1 MDDEEELVR
10 EVISENPPED
20 RGVRPEWESHQGW
33 HRVEDTH
40 PNDVQTEGK
49 QGEKFLADQA
59 LGGNH
64 AVHVATD
71 QNANDDDPL
80 EPLDEGKSGEKSND
94 PIAEEIIPGTAKALQ
109 GNELKREVAL
119 GSLPRTVRGVNVGKG
134 DIAYERATTNIRKPL
149 TIGLAAVVFFAY
161 VTFQRRRL
169 MKSTKDML

>member
-1 MDDEEELVR
+1 MDDEEKLVR

-49 QGEKFLADQA
+49 HGKKLLDKD

-94 PIAEEIIPGTAKALQ
+94 PIAEEIIPDAAKALQ
-109 GNELKREVAL
+109 GNELLKRKVAP
-119 GSLPRTVRGVNVGKG
+119 GFRTVRGVNVGKG
-134 DIAYERATTNIRKPL
+134 DIAYDGATTNIRKPL

>member
-1 MDDEEELVR
+1 MDDEEKLVR

-49 QGEKFLADQA
+49 QGEKLLTDKD

-94 PIAEEIIPGTAKALQ
+94 PIAEEIIPDAAKALQ
-109 GNELKREVAL
+109 GNELLKRKVAP
-119 GSLPRTVRGVNVGKG
+119 GFRTVRGVNVGKG
-134 DIAYERATTNIRKPL
+134 DIAYDGATTNIRKPL

>member
-1 MDDEEELVR
+1 MDEEEELVR

-49 QGEKFLADQA
+49 QGEKFLPDQA

-64 AVHVATD
+64 AVRAATG
-71 QNANDDDPL
+71 NNVNDDDPL
-80 EPLDEGKSGEKSND
+80 EPLDERKSDVQTQNSVLEG
-94 PIAEEIIPGTAKALQ
+94 
-109 GNELKREVAL
+109 RL
-119 GSLPRTVRGVNVGKG
+119 GGLPRTLRGANNEVGR
-134 DIAYERATTNIRKPL
+134 DTQAPNTRKPL
-149 TIGLAAVVFFAY
+149 TIGLAAVMFFVY
-161 VTFQRRRL
+161 VTFQRRRF

>member
-40 PNDVQTEGK
+40 PNDHGEGK
-49 QGEKFLADQA
+49 PGDNLLTDQNDA
-59 LGGNH
+59 GNH
-64 AVHVATD
+64 ALRVAD
-71 QNANDDDPL
+71 RKVNDDDPL
-80 EPLDEGKSGEKSND
+80 EPSDEGKQAAKSND
-94 PIAEEIIPGTAKALQ
+94 PIAEGIAPGTTNDFLK
-109 GNELKREVAL
+109 GDGLKREMVPQA
-119 GSLPRTVRGVNVGKG
+119 LPRTVRGVNVERGN
-134 DIAYERATTNIRKPL
+134 IAYERTTNIRKPL

-161 VTFQRRRL
+161 VTFQRRRM